1 MVPVIEPRAAVA
13 PAESSHLTTTHT
25 YGARAARLSPPES
38 PRGPVGL
45 TTLIMFWVWF
55 WDSLRSYYIGDESG
69 MSIF

>member
-25 YGARAARLSPPES
+25 YGARTARLSPPES

-45 TTLIMFWVWF
+45 TTLIMFWGLV
-55 WDSLRSYYIGDESG
+55 LG
-69 MSIF
+69 